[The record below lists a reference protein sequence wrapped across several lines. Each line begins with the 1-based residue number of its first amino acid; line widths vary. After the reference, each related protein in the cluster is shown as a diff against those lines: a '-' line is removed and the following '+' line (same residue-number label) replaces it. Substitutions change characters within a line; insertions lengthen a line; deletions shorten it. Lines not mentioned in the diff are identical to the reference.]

1 MDSIKTVLSM
11 LLLSVGLMFSAAS
24 IAIEKGQ
31 TAPNFRLPLLDSQ
44 KKVSLKQYR
53 GKVVYVDFWA
63 SWCGPCRQSLP
74 LLTKLRAE
82 MKKQPFEV
90 LAINLDEEVD
100 AAKGFLK
107 QYPVNYPVLLDP
119 EGNVAAQYQ
128 LPGMPTSFIVDKRG
142 RIKHVHVGFK
152 PQDIDKIRQQVKSLL

>member
-1 MDSIKTVLSM
+1 MAVTKTTFAVLM
-11 LLLSVGLMFSAAS
+11 LVLGLAFASTSV
-24 IAIEKGQ
+24 AIEKGQ
-31 TAPNFRLPLLDSQ
+31 AAPNFRLPLLDSK

-74 LLTKLRAE
+74 LLTKLRTE

-90 LAINLDEEVD
+90 LAINLDEETA
-100 AAKGFLK
+100 AAKGFLRE
-107 QYPVNYPVLLDP
+107 YPVNYPVLLDP
-119 EGNVAAQYQ
+119 EGQVASQYQ
-128 LPGMPTSFIVDKRG
+128 LPGMPTSFILDKRG
-142 RIKHVHVGFK
+142 RIQHVHVGFK

>member
-1 MDSIKTVLSM
+1 M